1 MHRGGLNVSRP
12 AHTIGSPGPFGTVVV
27 DRTHRPTAGD
37 WSPRLRREQRHC
49 TQDGPPEWLRTGR
62 WM

>member
-49 TQDGPPEWLRTGR
+49 TQDGPPE
-62 WM
+62 